1 MPRRDFPSFGML
13 TDEGDIAVHRM
24 VTCIVTDINLGR
36 IRRLELEG
44 RIKLGCT
51 WVDETGHREVWAL
64 SRRVTSRT
72 PSIEPAWPRAG
83 RGWWCHD
90 SSPG

>member
-24 VTCIVTDINLGR
+24 VTCIAVDIAAGR
-36 IRRLELEG
+36 IRRIEVEG

-51 WVDETGHREVWAL
+51 WVDETGHPEVWDTEPQGDIEDAINRACL
-64 SRRVTSRT
+64 AQGWQRVVV
-72 PSIEPAWPRAG
+72 P
-83 RGWWCHD
+83 
-90 SSPG
+90 